1 MQARHDDIVDEF
13 HAIIS
18 KLHKRVSL
26 LLKLDWRIEQA
37 AQRKNSHQLTSLE
50 LRSNWERPP
59 SALQTTQPGLS
70 RYWHLNN
77 SDPQRDRRAPRQF
90 C

>member
-37 AQRKNSHQLTSLE
+37 
-50 LRSNWERPP
+50 
-59 SALQTTQPGLS
+59 
-70 RYWHLNN
+70 
-77 SDPQRDRRAPRQF
+77 D
-90 C
+90 